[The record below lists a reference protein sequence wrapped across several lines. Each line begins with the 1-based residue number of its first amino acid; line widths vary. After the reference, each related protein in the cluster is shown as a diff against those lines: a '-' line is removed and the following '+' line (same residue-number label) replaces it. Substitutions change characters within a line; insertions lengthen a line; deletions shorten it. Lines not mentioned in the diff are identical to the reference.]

1 MIPATAR
8 RRVLLVNNGLGN
20 GGLER
25 QLVLLAERLPET
37 WEARL
42 WTMEGGPYADRV
54 RELGVPWVC
63 SPRRARFDVSPA
75 AALWQAMRAWRPDVV
90 HAWHW
95 MPALAAAPACRLSG
109 IPLIDG
115 SIRMG
120 SVPRGVGRPRR
131 SIMRLATFVVANSQ
145 AGLDAWR
152 VSDDKGRVIYNGFDD
167 ARLRAAGPP
176 PHRLRKGAERFTV
189 VMAARMRPQKD
200 FHAVIR
206 AARELERTGPGEW
219 RFLLVGDGP
228 DRATLETTARDLV
241 ASGAVEFSRPGLE
254 AIAAINAAQAGA
266 LMTDP
271 AVLAEGC
278 SNTLLEYMACGLPV
292 VCSDTGGCSELVRDG
307 TDGYLI
313 APYDHVALA
322 ARLAFLRADPPS
334 RERMGVA
341 GRARV
346 QTDFTVAHMVD
357 AYLRVYEEAVDR
369 HRRARRL
376 GSSRAHATLS
386 ETPS

>member
-1 MIPATAR
+1 VPAR
-8 RRVLLVNNGLGN
+8 RKVLLVNNGLGN

-37 WEARL
+37 WDVRL

-54 RELGVPWVC
+54 RELGVPWIC

-75 AALWQAMRAWRPDVV
+75 AALWRAMRAWRPDVV

-95 MPALAAAPACRLSG
+95 MPALAAAPACRLCG

-120 SVPRGVGRPRR
+120 SVPRDLGRPRR
-131 SIMRLATFVVANSQ
+131 SIMRLATLVVANSQ

-152 VSDDKGRVIYNGFDD
+152 IGDDKGRVIYNGFDD
-167 ARLRAAGPP
+167 VRLRAAGPAP
-176 PHRLRKGAERFTV
+176 QRLGGGAERFTV

-206 AARELERTGPGEW
+206 AARELARASPGEW
-219 RFLLVGDGP
+219 SFLIVGDGP
-228 DRATLETTARDLV
+228 DRAALETAARDLV
-241 ASGAVEFSRPGLE
+241 ASGVVEFRRPGLE
-254 AIAAINAAQAGA
+254 AITAINAAQVGV

-271 AVLAEGC
+271 AVLTEGC
-278 SNTLLEYMACGLPV
+278 SNTILEYMACGLPV

-307 TDGYLI
+307 AEGYLI
-313 APYDHVALA
+313 APYDDVALA
-322 ARLAFLRADPPS
+322 ARLALLRADPS
-334 RERMGVA
+334 RRERMGAA

-346 QTDFTVAHMVD
+346 RTDFSVPRMVD
-357 AYLRVYEEAVDR
+357 AYLSVYEEAAERRRRDR
-369 HRRARRL
+369 
-376 GSSRAHATLS
+376 
-386 ETPS
+386 